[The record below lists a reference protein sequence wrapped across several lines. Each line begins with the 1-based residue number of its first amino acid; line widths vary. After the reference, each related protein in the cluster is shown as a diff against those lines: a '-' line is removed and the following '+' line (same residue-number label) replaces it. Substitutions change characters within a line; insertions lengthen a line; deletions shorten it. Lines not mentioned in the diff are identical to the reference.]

1 MSTCFFSKIVY
12 KMDKII
18 VRQDNLGKKNGKR
31 MVGLSYNHQL
41 TGFLRSPPP
50 HPIRVGE
57 SSPPP
62 MWGIRWATAQRWGGA
77 WLCRFFQLPHRTDN
91 LNHDLGSDFD
101 GIFLRNLKK
110 VGGVVGNAR
119 QKHKQL
125 VLPQRHA
132 ALGRWQYRA
141 FAQEE

>member
-1 MSTCFFSKIVY
+1 
-12 KMDKII
+12 
-18 VRQDNLGKKNGKR
+18 
-31 MVGLSYNHQL
+31 MVGLSCNHPL
-41 TGFLRSPPP
+41 TGFFAFAAPAPNKGGGVIPSTPAGNSVGDSPT
-50 HPIRVGE
+50 V
-57 SSPPP
+57 
-62 MWGIRWATAQRWGGA
+62 GGA
-77 WLCRFFQLPHRTDN
+77 WLCRFFQLPQRTDN